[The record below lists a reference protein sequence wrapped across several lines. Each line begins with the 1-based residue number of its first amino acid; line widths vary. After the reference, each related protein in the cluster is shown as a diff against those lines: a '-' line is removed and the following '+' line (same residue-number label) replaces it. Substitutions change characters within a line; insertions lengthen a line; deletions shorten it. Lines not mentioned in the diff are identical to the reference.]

1 MIESGVVFFLWG
13 SHAAA
18 TCLQRCTWEQVH
30 HSTSVWA
37 CRVVTC
43 RGAEL
48 RDNLTNLT
56 GRFSSLCCSNF
67 PYPLWWE
74 GRGGIFC
81 LTVKKASLLM
91 ATRRKTVVLVFEM
104 ISWGNVKENNPH
116 ISRMTVQSSCC
127 EGRSWPMQASSSPL
141 MWEVTP
147 LTASPLSRTS
157 SLTRQHF
164 VNRAAPWMH
173 LLAVR
178 KFKFTLARCLS
189 VRLCREFLL
198 SSFSGNAAWL

>member
-1 MIESGVVFFLWG
+1 MIEPGVFFFLWG

-91 ATRRKTVVLVFEM
+91 ATRRKTVVLFEM

-116 ISRMTVQSSCC
+116 IYP
-127 EGRSWPMQASSSPL
+127 GWLFNLP
-141 MWEVTP
+141 
-147 LTASPLSRTS
+147 
-157 SLTRQHF
+157 
-164 VNRAAPWMH
+164 
-173 LLAVR
+173 AVR
-178 KFKFTLARCLS
+178 GEADLCRPHPHLWCEKSHLSLLLLS
-189 VRLCREFLL
+189 VAHLVWHVSTL
-198 SSFSGNAAWL
+198 

>member
-1 MIESGVVFFLWG
+1 MIEPGVFFFLWG

-30 HSTSVWA
+30 HSASVWA

-91 ATRRKTVVLVFEM
+91 ATRRKTVVLFEM

-164 VNRAAPWMH
+164 VNRAAPWMR

-178 KFKFTLARCLS
+178 KFKFTLAHCLS